1 MWYLKYFY
9 CKKCFYFPGCET
21 FVCDEVCDALPLEN
35 ETHNYIHTYI
45 QTLNTNLFQNE
56 IHQHPFFTIDS
67 LPQPVREK
75 NTGNLCENASL
86 TIIFFSIHIITVSK
100 NF

>member
-35 ETHNYIHTYI
+35 ETYNYIHTHI
-45 QTLNTNLFQNE
+45 RTNSKYKFVSERNSSTSILHHRLFAA
-56 IHQHPFFTIDS
+56 TCT
-67 LPQPVREK
+67 REK
-75 NTGNLCENASL
+75 HRKSM
-86 TIIFFSIHIITVSK
+86 
-100 NF
+100 